1 MARIGLTNIWFSVLT
16 EASDGTATYEG
27 ATQLGKAV
35 STDFAPTTSDAKLY
49 GDDALAES
57 DSAATGGTLTLGIT
71 EDDDTV
77 FAPLLGH
84 EIDDETNEV
93 VYTADDAA
101 PYVGVGYILSK
112 MVNGARK
119 YKVDFFYKAKF
130 KDMQVSQQ
138 TKGEQIEFTTPT
150 VEGNISVLAD
160 GKGTWRKSKTFT
172 ALSDA
177 LTYLKNL
184 MAAVGTTYRVTYDL
198 MGGTSSTIEDESV
211 EAGESVILDDGTGIT
226 APSGKVFSKWALDP
240 EGTITA
246 VSPYTPSEDV
256 TLYAIYVNEE

>member
-1 MARIGLTNIWFSVLT
+1 MARIGLTNIWFSMLN
-16 EASDGTATYEG
+16 EAADGTATYNG

-35 STDFAPTTSDAKLY
+35 STDFSPNTSDAKLF

-57 DSAATGGTLTLGIT
+57 DSVATGGTLTLGVT

-84 EIDDETNEV
+84 SINNNEV
-93 VYTADDAA
+93 IYSADDAA
-101 PYVGVGYILSK
+101 PYVGIGYILSK

-138 TKGEQIEFTTPT
+138 TKGESIEFTTPT
-150 VEGNISVLAD
+150 VEGAVSVLND
-160 GKGTWRKSKTFT
+160 GSNTWRKTKTFST
-172 ALSDA
+172 LSDA

-211 EAGESVILDDGTGIT
+211 AAGESVTLDVGTGIT
-226 APSGKVFSKWALDP
+226 PPSGKVFSKWALDP

-246 VSPYTPSEDV
+246 VSPFTPSEDV

>member
-1 MARIGLTNIWFSVLT
+1 MARIGLTNIWFSKLT
-16 EASDGTATYEG
+16 EAADGTATYEG
-27 ATQLGKAV
+27 ATKLGKAV
-35 STDFAPTTSDAKLY
+35 STDFSPNTSDAKLY

-57 DSAATGGTLTLGIT
+57 DSAATGGTLTLGVT
-71 EDDDTV
+71 DDDDSV

-84 EIDDETNEV
+84 EIINNEV
-93 VYTADDAA
+93 IYTADDAA
-101 PYVGVGYILSK
+101 PYVGVGYIITK
-112 MVNGARK
+112 MVNGVRK
-119 YKVDFFYKAKF
+119 YKSTFYYKAKF
-130 KDMQVSQQ
+130 KDMNESQQ
-138 TKGEQIEFTTPT
+138 TKGEAIEFTTPT
-150 VEGNISVLAD
+150 VEGNVSVLSD
-160 GKGTWRKSKTFT
+160 GKGTWKKTETFN

-177 LTYLKNL
+177 LTWLKNL

-246 VSPYTPSEDV
+246 ASPFTPSEDA

>member
-1 MARIGLTNIWFSVLT
+1 MARIGLTNIWFSKLT

-35 STDFAPTTSDAKLY
+35 STDFSPNTSDAKLY

-57 DSAATGGTLTLGIT
+57 DSAATGGTLTLGVT

-84 EIDDETNEV
+84 DINNGEV

-101 PYVGVGYILSK
+101 PYVGVGYILTK
-112 MVNGARK
+112 MVNGVRK
-119 YKVDFFYKAKF
+119 FKVDFYYKAKF

-138 TKGEQIEFTTPT
+138 TKGEAIEFTTPS
-150 VEGNISVLAD
+150 VEGNISVLDD
-160 GKGTWRKSKTFT
+160 GKGTWRKTKTFNT
-172 ALSDA
+172 LSDA

-184 MAAVGTTYRVTYDL
+184 LAASGTTYRITYDL
-198 MGGTSSTIEDESV
+198 MGGTGTVADQTVNAGSSANLEDGSN
-211 EAGESVILDDGTGIT
+211 IT
-226 APSGKVFSKWALDP
+226 PPTDKEFSGWATTPSATTPNV
-240 EGTITA
+240 T
-246 VSPYTPSEDV
+246 SPYTPSENI
-256 TLYAIYVNEE
+256 TLYAVYVDE

>member
-1 MARIGLTNIWFSVLT
+1 MARIGLTNIWFSVLN
-16 EASDGTATYEG
+16 EAADGTATYNG

-35 STDFAPTTSDAKLY
+35 STDFSPNTSDAKLF

-84 EIDDETNEV
+84 EIDDGEV
-93 VYTADDAA
+93 IYTSDDAS
-101 PYVGVGYILSK
+101 PYVGVGYILTK
-112 MVNGARK
+112 MVNGVRK

-138 TKGEQIEFTTPT
+138 TKGEAIEFTTPT
-150 VEGNISVLAD
+150 VEGNVSVLSD
-160 GKGTWRKSKTFT
+160 GKGTWRKTKTFS

-184 MAAVGTTYRVTYDL
+184 MAATGQTYRVTYDL
-198 MGGTSSTIEDESV
+198 MGGTSSTIEDETV
-211 EAGESVILDDGTGIT
+211 EAGSSVALDDGTGVT
-226 APSGKVFSKWALDP
+226 PPSGKVFSKWALDP
-240 EGTITA
+240 EGTVTA
-246 VSPYTPSEDV
+246 VSPFTPSKDV
-256 TLYAIYVNEE
+256 TLYAIYVNE

>member
-1 MARIGLTNIWFSVLT
+1 MARIGLTNIWFSELT
-16 EASDGTATYEG
+16 EAADGTATYNG
-27 ATQLGKAV
+27 ATKLGKAV
-35 STDFAPTTSDAKLY
+35 STDFSPNTSDAKLY

-84 EIDDETNEV
+84 SISNNEV
-93 VYTADDAA
+93 VYSADDAA
-101 PYVGVGYILSK
+101 PYVGVGYIITK
-112 MVNGARK
+112 MVDGARK

-130 KDMQVSQQ
+130 KDMNVSQQ
-138 TKGEQIEFTTPT
+138 TKGEAIEFTTPT
-150 VEGNISVLAD
+150 VEGNVSVLSD
-160 GKGTWRKSKTFT
+160 GNGTWRKSKTFT

-211 EAGESVILDDGTGIT
+211 DAGESVILDDGTGIT

-246 VSPYTPSEDV
+246 ASPFTPSEDV